1 MDANQ
6 ILDRDGLAVQGVGRY
21 SRTRFLFPKLQS
33 LSGRP
38 FVALIG
44 PRGTG
49 KTVMLR
55 QLRAQTEDALYVSA
69 DTLDR
74 GDRLT
79 DLVRLFGDRY
89 GVRSFF
95 IDEIHHVRDYAA
107 DLKQAFDFL
116 PAQVWFTSSVAV
128 SLYGSV
134 ADLSRR
140 VRVLRLLPFTFRE
153 FLLFAADLALPAL
166 SLGAVLQDEMPSAVL
181 RASPRFDEYLTGGL
195 YPFVLEAG
203 PAPDLFGNIV
213 ETVIRSDIPAYEP
226 HLSVGD
232 LEHIERTLAFVG
244 RSPIDGVNYTSIGRN
259 LGITKYM
266 AERYVRALERAFL
279 LRQAFPA
286 GTNVL
291 REPKVFLEP
300 PYRLLYRPW
309 DECIGALREDFFAL
323 AMAQHGTAFRYAKS
337 TRGAK
342 TPDFLVTLD
351 GQDYVIEVGG
361 RGKGRTQFKGL
372 DYDRKVVLFH
382 GDDRRYES
390 ERRIPLHC
398 IGFP

>member
-1 MDANQ
+1 MDTNQ
-6 ILDRDGLAVQGVGRY
+6 VLDQDGLAVQSVGRFT
-21 SRTRFLFPKLQS
+21 RTRFLFPKLHGT
-33 LSGRP
+33 SGRP

-79 DLVRLFGDRY
+79 DLVRVFGDRY

-95 IDEIHHVRDYAA
+95 VDEIHHVRDYAA
-107 DLKQAFDFL
+107 DLKQVFDFL

-140 VRVLRLLPFTFRE
+140 VRGLRSLPFTFRE
-153 FLLFAADLALPAL
+153 FLLFADDLALPAL
-166 SLGAVLQDEMPSAVL
+166 SLGAVLQDEVPSAIL
-181 RASPRFDEYLTGGL
+181 RASPRFDEYLAGGL

-203 PAPDLFGNIV
+203 SALDLFGNIV
-213 ETVIRSDIPAYEP
+213 ETVIRNDIPAYDP
-226 HLSVGD
+226 HLTLDD
-232 LEHIERTLAFVG
+232 LTNIERTLAFVG
-244 RSPIDGVNYTSIGRN
+244 RSPIDGVNYTSISRN

-291 REPKVFLEP
+291 REPKVFVEP

-309 DECIGALREDFFAL
+309 DECVGALREDFFAL
-323 AMAQHGTAFRYAKS
+323 AMAQHGAPFRYAKS

-342 TPDFLVTLD
+342 TPDFLVALD
-351 GQDYVIEVGG
+351 GQDCVIEVGG

-382 GDDRRYES
+382 GTDRRYES
-390 ERRIPLHC
+390 GQRVPLHC
-398 IGFP
+398 IGFA

>member
-1 MDANQ
+1 M
-6 ILDRDGLAVQGVGRY
+6 
-21 SRTRFLFPKLQS
+21 
-33 LSGRP
+33 
-38 FVALIG
+38 
-44 PRGTG
+44 
-49 KTVMLR
+49 
-55 QLRAQTEDALYVSA
+55 
-69 DTLDR
+69 
-74 GDRLT
+74 
-79 DLVRLFGDRY
+79 
-89 GVRSFF
+89 
-95 IDEIHHVRDYAA
+95 
-107 DLKQAFDFL
+107 
-116 PAQVWFTSSVAV
+116 
-128 SLYGSV
+128 
-134 ADLSRR
+134 
-140 VRVLRLLPFTFRE
+140 
-153 FLLFAADLALPAL
+153 ALPEL
-166 SLGAVLQDEMPSAVL
+166 SLGAVLQDEVPPALL

-203 PAPDLFGNIV
+203 PAQDLFGNIV
-213 ETVIRSDIPAYEP
+213 ETVIRSDLPAYEP
-226 HLSVGD
+226 RLSVGD
-232 LEHIERTLAFVG
+232 LEHIERMLAFVG

-323 AMAQHGTAFRYAKS
+323 AMAQHGAPFRYAKS

-351 GQDYVIEVGG
+351 GRDYVIEVGG

-372 DYDRKVVLFH
+372 DYDTQGRPVPRGRSAIPVRAALSPFTASASRDGESVGDHLHLSSGSRCSVLTRSIASELR
-382 GDDRRYES
+382 GR
-390 ERRIPLHC
+390 ERRRGMIEPAEKLGSRDRVLRNRLGLGRHARSV
-398 IGFP
+398 

>member
-6 ILDRDGLAVQGVGRY
+6 ILDQDGLAVRNVSRFT
-21 SRTRFLFPKLQS
+21 RTRSLFPELQAT
-33 LSGRP
+33 SGRP

-49 KTVMLR
+49 KTVLLR

-89 GVRSFF
+89 GVKSFF
-95 IDEIHHVRDYAA
+95 VDEIHHLRDYAT
-107 DLKQAFDFL
+107 DLKQVFDFL

-153 FLLFAADLALPAL
+153 FLLFADDPALPAL
-166 SLGAVLQDEMPSAVL
+166 SLGAVLRDQVPSAVL
-181 RASPRFDEYLTGGL
+181 RASPRFDEYLAGGL

-203 PAPDLFGNIV
+203 SDLDLFGNIV
-213 ETVIRSDIPAYEP
+213 ETVIRNDIPAYDP
-226 HLSVGD
+226 HLTLDD
-232 LEHIERTLAFVG
+232 LTNIERTLAFVG

-309 DECIGALREDFFAL
+309 DECVGALREDFFAL

-351 GQDYVIEVGG
+351 GRDYVIEVGG

-372 DYDRKVVLFH
+372 DYDRKVILFH
-382 GDDRRYES
+382 GTDRRYES
-390 ERRIPLHC
+390 GQRVPLHC
-398 IGFP
+398 LGFA